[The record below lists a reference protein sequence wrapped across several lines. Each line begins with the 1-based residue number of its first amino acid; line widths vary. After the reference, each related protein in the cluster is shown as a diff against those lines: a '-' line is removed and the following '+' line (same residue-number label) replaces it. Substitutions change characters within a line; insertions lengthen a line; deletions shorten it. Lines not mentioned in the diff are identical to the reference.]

1 MRGKYS
7 PTVTAAYMADQ
18 EWWDNYTYSTIPD
31 RESVYIQYD
40 PEGYDSYG
48 YNKDDIDRAG
58 NNEYEYSSN
67 DDENDCNWKY
77 DHSARTWSFDGVKP
91 VKK

>member
-18 EWWDNYTYSTIPD
+18 EWWVKYTKALMYTLHT
-31 RESVYIQYD
+31 QYD

-58 NNEYEYSSN
+58 NNEYEYYH
-67 DDENDCNWKY
+67 NDCSMDDNDYNWKY
-77 DHSARTWSFDGVKP
+77 DDALGQWGFDGVKP